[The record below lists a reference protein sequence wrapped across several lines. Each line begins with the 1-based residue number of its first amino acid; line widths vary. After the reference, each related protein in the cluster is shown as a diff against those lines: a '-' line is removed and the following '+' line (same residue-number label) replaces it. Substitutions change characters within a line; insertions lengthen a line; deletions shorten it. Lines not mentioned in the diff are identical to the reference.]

1 MVRALQSKTESL
13 AKRIREYGVELPTSK
28 TDHTLVCP
36 SWRKSIEANS
46 LLMKIIDATQYCMSQ
61 LTRKKIKVNKQVET
75 IFLKDLRERIV
86 YDYNFGH
93 GTVQEAE
100 V

>member
-1 MVRALQSKTESL
+1 
-13 AKRIREYGVELPTSK
+13 
-28 TDHTLVCP
+28 
-36 SWRKSIEANS
+36 
-46 LLMKIIDATQYCMSQ
+46 MSQ

>member
-36 SWRKSIEANS
+36 SCRKSIEANS
-46 LLMKIIDATQYCMSQ
+46 LLMKIIDAT
-61 LTRKKIKVNKQVET
+61 
-75 IFLKDLRERIV
+75 
-86 YDYNFGH
+86 
-93 GTVQEAE
+93 
-100 V
+100 